1 MLSLTSVGYRR
12 RHIPLRSYKNSY
24 DVNNNKLCLNCGK
37 PVVGRRPDA
46 RYCSN
51 TCSWDFY
58 VKNNWRLRIK
68 IMRRDRFV
76 CQMCGDRRSRVKV
89 NGRMRR
95 NFQVD
100 HKVPLFK
107 GGEEFEESN
116 LWTLC
121 VACHLEKTHSEV
133 RERNAA
139 RNAGIL

>member
-1 MLSLTSVGYRR
+1 
-12 RHIPLRSYKNSY
+12 
-24 DVNNNKLCLNCGK
+24 
-37 PVVGRRPDA
+37 
-46 RYCSN
+46 
-51 TCSWDFY
+51 
-58 VKNNWRLRIK
+58 
-68 IMRRDRFV
+68 MRRDRFV

-121 VACHLEKTHSEV
+121 IACHLEKTRSEV

-139 RNAGIL
+139 KHAGIL